1 VKRNSVISR
10 VLLALAAA
18 IFFLGAVMHSIAF
31 FAKAS
36 RVIDASTLKAFFSS
50 ELKVLWLADSTTLM
64 GLAVVFGL
72 MAARPASGTRPVILI
87 LSWIPAATTALLYFF
102 LGPFYAAH
110 LLLAATL
117 MVILSAL
124 ILPAHRIPLRQVGSR
139 KAPESASLT

>member
-1 VKRNSVISR
+1 
-10 VLLALAAA
+10 
-18 IFFLGAVMHSIAF
+18 
-31 FAKAS
+31 
-36 RVIDASTLKAFFSS
+36 
-50 ELKVLWLADSTTLM
+50 
-64 GLAVVFGL
+64 

-117 MVILSAL
+117 MVIVSAL